1 MFRPILTLSAVLSM
15 AAPALAAQQ
24 NAAQA
29 QPTGTQ
35 ITAPGGERVNMV
47 IIFGDDACPQGKGDE
62 ITVCARKAESER
74 YRIPE
79 PFRENTGGPKNES
92 WNNKVIAYERVGA
105 SGAQSCSP
113 VGAGG
118 QTGCV
123 SQFIKNAY
131 AERKQSSDVQFS
143 KMIEAEREKRLGKID
158 DEAARTQSDVEDEE
172 KAYFARKQ
180 KQAEAEAKAKAEAAQ
195 HGPPAPGQ

>member
-1 MFRPILTLSAVLSM
+1 MFRPILISLAVL
-15 AAPALAAQQ
+15 APMTALA
-24 NAAQA
+24 A

-35 ITAPGGERVNMV
+35 VSAPGGERVNMV

-62 ITVCARKAESER
+62 ITVCARKAEGER

-92 WNNKVIAYERVGA
+92 WNNKVIAYERVG
-105 SGAQSCSP
+105 STGAQSCSP

-158 DEAARTQSDVEDEE
+158 DEATRTQSDVEDAE

-180 KQAEAEAKAKAEAAQ
+180 KAEAEAKTKSSS
-195 HGPPAPGQ
+195 PPAP

>member
-1 MFRPILTLSAVLSM
+1 MFRPILTIAAVLSM
-15 AAPALAAQQ
+15 AAPALAAQ
-24 NAAQA
+24 
-29 QPTGTQ
+29 PTGTQ
-35 ITAPGGERVNMV
+35 VTAPGGERVNMV
-47 IIFGDDACPQGKGDE
+47 IIFGDDECPQGKGDE

-143 KMIEAEREKRLGKID
+143 KMIEAERQKRLGKID
-158 DEAARTQSDVEDEE
+158 DEAARTQSDVEDAE

-180 KQAEAEAKAKAEAAQ
+180 KAEAEAKAKQ
-195 HGPPAPGQ
+195 SGPTAP